1 MKIKEIITPRG
12 MKIRQGQKLILK
24 LVLKKTFY
32 LNGFREG
39 DVVAVDYIDKEG
51 IMVKNK
57 DETFLYLQFPKVDEY
72 LRRFKR

>member
-1 MKIKEIITPRG
+1 M
-12 MKIRQGQKLILK
+12 
-24 LVLKKTFY
+24 FY

-51 IMVKNK
+51 IMLKNK